1 MVGKRERLIHTGDP
15 KMKPTTEANLTNL
28 GHPLLAYHAHLVP
41 NAQSQHI
48 PKHHTR
54 AVQKSK
60 HLTRINTK
68 YWEK

>member
-1 MVGKRERLIHTGDP
+1 
-15 KMKPTTEANLTNL
+15 MKPKIEANLTHL
-28 GHPLLAYHAHLVP
+28 GHPPLVYHAHLVP
-41 NAQSQHI
+41 NAQSQRI

-60 HLTRINTK
+60 HLPGSTQK

>member
-1 MVGKRERLIHTGDP
+1 
-15 KMKPTTEANLTNL
+15 MKPTTEANLTNL
-28 GHPLLAYHAHLVP
+28 GRLLLAYHAHLVL

-60 HLTRINTK
+60 HLSMINTK